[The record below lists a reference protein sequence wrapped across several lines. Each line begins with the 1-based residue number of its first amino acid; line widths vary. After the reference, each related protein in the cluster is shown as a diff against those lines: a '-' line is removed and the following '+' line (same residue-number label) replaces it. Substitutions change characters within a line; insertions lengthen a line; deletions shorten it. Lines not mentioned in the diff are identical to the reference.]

1 MLMDLLQF
9 VSYPGKGGSI
19 MLDLALHSAGDSAS
33 DGPSCMRSTSMAFS
47 REHFISS
54 RSFKLGEG
62 YPQFYIGI
70 F

>member
-1 MLMDLLQF
+1 
-9 VSYPGKGGSI
+9 

-33 DGPSCMRSTSMAFS
+33 DGPSCMRPTSMAFS